1 MTTNSPGEVA
11 AWLTPTVRALRHR
24 APQARI
30 SVFVPPCTF
39 AGGAECRVI
48 RRMPWVDQV
57 YGPAEF
63 VRYALFGIKPAGFAP
78 GPTGVVCFLG
88 GDLLYAA
95 WLAKRLRYPAIAY
108 NEGRVR
114 LQNVYRKFLMPDA
127 QARQRALAAGGKAE
141 QIEVIGDLMLD
152 AIRPTVA
159 DRVSAKAMLGVGDR
173 GYVVSLFPGSRPYE
187 LQAMLPFMLRA
198 AELIAC
204 SVEQPVHF
212 LISLAPFVDHE
223 ALVQAAGSITPGFEG
238 VTATVEQDAPLSGGH
253 TGSVGVWRLCTAKVR
268 ATAYQGLQYDIMQAG
283 DVAVT
288 IPGSNTAE
296 MAGLGVPMV
305 VVFPLNKPEALP
317 LEGLPGVIGR
327 IPGIGPALKK
337 QVVAKAAA
345 KIKYVAWPN
354 RKANQMLTPEIKG
367 YVRPEDVA
375 IPVVELLRR
384 DEKREAIG
392 AKLRAVMGAPGAAGR
407 LAEHILTH
415 VGSTR

>member
-1 MTTNSPGEVA
+1 
-11 AWLTPTVRALRHR
+11 
-24 APQARI
+24 
-30 SVFVPPCTF
+30 
-39 AGGAECRVI
+39 
-48 RRMPWVDQV
+48 
-57 YGPAEF
+57 
-63 VRYALFGIKPAGFAP
+63 
-78 GPTGVVCFLG
+78 
-88 GDLLYAA
+88 
-95 WLAKRLRYPAIAY
+95 
-108 NEGRVR
+108 
-114 LQNVYRKFLMPDA
+114 MPDA
-127 QARQRALAAGGKAE
+127 GASKSAGGRRQPE

-187 LQAMLPFMLRA
+187 LQAMLPFMLRT

-204 SVEQPVHF
+204 SVEQPVRF

-317 LEGLPGVIGR
+317 LEV
-327 IPGIGPALKK
+327 
-337 QVVAKAAA
+337 
-345 KIKYVAWPN
+345 Y
-354 RKANQMLTPEIKG
+354 
-367 YVRPEDVA
+367 
-375 IPVVELLRR
+375 
-384 DEKREAIG
+384 
-392 AKLRAVMGAPGAAGR
+392 RA
-407 LAEHILTH
+407 
-415 VGSTR
+415 

>member
-1 MTTNSPGEVA
+1 M
-11 AWLTPTVRALRHR
+11 
-24 APQARI
+24 
-30 SVFVPPCTF
+30 
-39 AGGAECRVI
+39 
-48 RRMPWVDQV
+48 
-57 YGPAEF
+57 
-63 VRYALFGIKPAGFAP
+63 
-78 GPTGVVCFLG
+78 
-88 GDLLYAA
+88 
-95 WLAKRLRYPAIAY
+95 
-108 NEGRVR
+108 
-114 LQNVYRKFLMPDA
+114 
-127 QARQRALAAGGKAE
+127 
-141 QIEVIGDLMLD
+141 
-152 AIRPTVA
+152 
-159 DRVSAKAMLGVGDR
+159 
-173 GYVVSLFPGSRPYE
+173 
-187 LQAMLPFMLRA
+187 
-198 AELIAC
+198 
-204 SVEQPVHF
+204 
-212 LISLAPFVDHE
+212 
-223 ALVQAAGSITPGFEG
+223 QAAGSITPGFEG

-253 TGSVGVWRLCTAKVR
+253 TGSVGVWRLRTAKVR